1 MKVIYAF
8 NATMNV
14 FELNVTTLQVGGCS
28 SKCCIRGI
36 DRQYHSGVGGGTLR
50 TARLCIGRA
59 GAAAAA
65 GTHAI
70 RKEVTRGIN
79 TAAAADDKL
88 LE

>member
-1 MKVIYAF
+1 
-8 NATMNV
+8 MNV

-28 SKCCIRGI
+28 SKCCITGI
-36 DRQYHSGVGGGTLR
+36 NRQ
-50 TARLCIGRA
+50 RLCIGG

-65 GTHAI
+65 GTHAT
-70 RKEVTRGIN
+70 RKEVARGIN

>member
-1 MKVIYAF
+1 
-8 NATMNV
+8 MNV

-36 DRQYHSGVGGGTLR
+36 DRQYHSGVSGG
-50 TARLCIGRA
+50 LCIG
-59 GAAAAA
+59 GDAAAAA
-65 GTHAI
+65 GTHAT
-70 RKEVTRGIN
+70 RKEVARGIN